1 MVWELV
7 GFILFIC
14 MGIYFML
21 LKWDMVYL
29 MKSMVFL
36 WNKIEILIVVEGKN
50 EVMIIVFVKMLFGG
64 INFGLMVI
72 Y

>member
-36 WNKIEILIVVEGKN
+36 WNKIVILIVVEGKN

-64 INFGLMVI
+64 INFG
-72 Y
+72 

>member
-1 MVWELV
+1 
-7 GFILFIC
+7 

-21 LKWDMVYL
+21 LKWDMLYL

-36 WNKIEILIVVEGKN
+36 WNKIVILIVVEGKN
-50 EVMIIVFVKMLFGG
+50 KVMIIVFVKMLFGG

>member
-21 LKWDMVYL
+21 LKWDMLYL
-29 MKSMVFL
+29 KKSMVFL

-50 EVMIIVFVKMLFGG
+50 KVMIIVFVKMLFGG
-64 INFGLMVI
+64 INFG
-72 Y
+72 

>member
-36 WNKIEILIVVEGKN
+36 WNKIEILIVVEGKC

-64 INFGLMVI
+64 INFG
-72 Y
+72 

>member
-21 LKWDMVYL
+21 LKWDMLYL
-29 MKSMVFL
+29 KKSMVFL
-36 WNKIEILIVVEGKN
+36 WNKIEILIVVEGKS

-64 INFGLMVI
+64 INFG
-72 Y
+72 

>member
-36 WNKIEILIVVEGKN
+36 WNKIEILIVVEGKS

-64 INFGLMVI
+64 IDFG
-72 Y
+72 

>member
-21 LKWDMVYL
+21 LKWDMLYL

-36 WNKIEILIVVEGKN
+36 WNKIVILIVVEGKN
-50 EVMIIVFVKMLFGG
+50 KVMIIVFVKMLFGG
-64 INFGLMVI
+64 IDFG
-72 Y
+72 

>member
-21 LKWDMVYL
+21 LKWDMLYL

-36 WNKIEILIVVEGKN
+36 WNKIVILIVVEGKN
-50 EVMIIVFVKMLFGG
+50 KVMILVFVKMLFGG
-64 INFGLMVI
+64 INFG
-72 Y
+72 

>member
-21 LKWDMVYL
+21 LKWDMLYL

-36 WNKIEILIVVEGKN
+36 WNKIVILIVVEGEN

-64 INFGLMVI
+64 INFG
-72 Y
+72 

>member
-21 LKWDMVYL
+21 LKWDMLYL
-29 MKSMVFL
+29 MKGMVFL
-36 WNKIEILIVVEGKN
+36 WNKIVILIVVEGKN
-50 EVMIIVFVKMLFGG
+50 KVMIIVFVKMLFGG
-64 INFGLMVI
+64 INFG
-72 Y
+72 

>member
-1 MVWELV
+1 
-7 GFILFIC
+7 

-21 LKWDMVYL
+21 LKWDMLYL
-29 MKSMVFL
+29 LKSMVFL
-36 WNKIEILIVVEGKN
+36 WNKIKILIVVEGKN

>member
-21 LKWDMVYL
+21 LKWDMLYL

-36 WNKIEILIVVEGKN
+36 WNKIVILIVVEGKN
-50 EVMIIVFVKMLFGG
+50 KVMIIVFVKMLFGG
-64 INFGLMVI
+64 INFG
-72 Y
+72 

>member
-1 MVWELV
+1 
-7 GFILFIC
+7 

-21 LKWDMVYL
+21 LKWDMLYL

-64 INFGLMVI
+64 IDFG
-72 Y
+72 

>member
-21 LKWDMVYL
+21 LKWVMLYL

-36 WNKIEILIVVEGKN
+36 WNKIVILIVVEGKN
-50 EVMIIVFVKMLFGG
+50 KVMIIVFVKMLFGG
-64 INFGLMVI
+64 INFG
-72 Y
+72 

>member
-21 LKWDMVYL
+21 LKWDMLYL
-29 MKSMVFL
+29 KKSMVFL
-36 WNKIEILIVVEGKN
+36 WNKIVILIVVEGKN

-64 INFGLMVI
+64 INFG
-72 Y
+72 

>member
-21 LKWDMVYL
+21 LKWDMVYI

-36 WNKIEILIVVEGKN
+36 WNKIEILIVVEGKC

-64 INFGLMVI
+64 INFG
-72 Y
+72 

>member
-1 MVWELV
+1 
-7 GFILFIC
+7 

-21 LKWDMVYL
+21 LKWDMLYL

>member
-21 LKWDMVYL
+21 LKWDMLYL
-29 MKSMVFL
+29 KKSMVFL

-64 INFGLMVI
+64 INFG
-72 Y
+72 

>member
-21 LKWDMVYL
+21 LKWDMLYL

-50 EVMIIVFVKMLFGG
+50 KVMIIVFVKMLFGG
-64 INFGLMVI
+64 INFG
-72 Y
+72 

>member
-21 LKWDMVYL
+21 LKWDMLYL
-29 MKSMVFL
+29 RKSMVFL
-36 WNKIEILIVVEGKN
+36 WNKIVILIVVEGKN

-64 INFGLMVI
+64 INFG
-72 Y
+72 

>member
-36 WNKIEILIVVEGKN
+36 WNKIEILIVVEGKS

-64 INFGLMVI
+64 INFG
-72 Y
+72 

>member
-1 MVWELV
+1 MV

-36 WNKIEILIVVEGKN
+36 WNKIEILIVVEGKC

-64 INFGLMVI
+64 INFG
-72 Y
+72 

>member
-21 LKWDMVYL
+21 LKWDMLYL
-29 MKSMVFL
+29 KKSMVFL
-36 WNKIEILIVVEGKN
+36 WNKIVILIVVEGKN
-50 EVMIIVFVKMLFGG
+50 KVMIIVFVKMLFGG
-64 INFGLMVI
+64 INFG
-72 Y
+72 

>member
-21 LKWDMVYL
+21 LKWDMLYL
-29 MKSMVFL
+29 MESMVFL
-36 WNKIEILIVVEGKN
+36 WNKIVILIVVEGKN
-50 EVMIIVFVKMLFGG
+50 KVMIIVFVKMLFGG
-64 INFGLMVI
+64 INFG
-72 Y
+72 

>member
-7 GFILFIC
+7 GFILFIY

-21 LKWDMVYL
+21 LKWDMLYL

-36 WNKIEILIVVEGKN
+36 WNKIVILIVVEGEN

-64 INFGLMVI
+64 INFG
-72 Y
+72 

>member
-14 MGIYFML
+14 MGIYFRL
-21 LKWDMVYL
+21 LKWDMLYL
-29 MKSMVFL
+29 RKSMVFL

>member
-1 MVWELV
+1 MVWELD

-21 LKWDMVYL
+21 LKWDMLYL

-36 WNKIEILIVVEGKN
+36 WNKIVILIVVEGKN
-50 EVMIIVFVKMLFGG
+50 KVMIIVFVKMLFGG
-64 INFGLMVI
+64 IDFG
-72 Y
+72 

>member
-21 LKWDMVYL
+21 LKWDMLYL
-29 MKSMVFL
+29 MKNMVFL
-36 WNKIEILIVVEGKN
+36 WNKIVILIVVEGKN
-50 EVMIIVFVKMLFGG
+50 KVMIIVFVKMLFGG
-64 INFGLMVI
+64 INFG
-72 Y
+72 

>member
-21 LKWDMVYL
+21 LKWDMLYL

-36 WNKIEILIVVEGKN
+36 WNKIVILIVVEGKN

-64 INFGLMVI
+64 INFG
-72 Y
+72 

>member
-21 LKWDMVYL
+21 LKWDMLYL

>member
-7 GFILFIC
+7 GFILFIY

-21 LKWDMVYL
+21 LKWDMLYL

-36 WNKIEILIVVEGKN
+36 WNKIVILIVVEGKN
-50 EVMIIVFVKMLFGG
+50 KVMIIVFVKMLFGG
-64 INFGLMVI
+64 INFG
-72 Y
+72 

>member
-21 LKWDMVYL
+21 LKWDMFYL

-36 WNKIEILIVVEGKN
+36 WNKIVILIVVEGKN
-50 EVMIIVFVKMLFGG
+50 KVMIIVFVKMLFGG
-64 INFGLMVI
+64 INFG
-72 Y
+72 

>member
-21 LKWDMVYL
+21 LKWDMLYL

-36 WNKIEILIVVEGKN
+36 WNKIVILIVVEGKN
-50 EVMIIVFVKMLFGG
+50 KVMIIIFVKMLFGG
-64 INFGLMVI
+64 INFG
-72 Y
+72 

>member
-36 WNKIEILIVVEGKN
+36 WNKIVILIVVEGKN
-50 EVMIIVFVKMLFGG
+50 KVMIIVFVKMLFGG
-64 INFGLMVI
+64 INFG
-72 Y
+72 